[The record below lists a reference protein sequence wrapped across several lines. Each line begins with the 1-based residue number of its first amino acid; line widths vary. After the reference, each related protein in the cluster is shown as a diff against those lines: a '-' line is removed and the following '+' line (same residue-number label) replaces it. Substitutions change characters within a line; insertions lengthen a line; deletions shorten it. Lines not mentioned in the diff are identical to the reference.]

1 MNQEEYQR
9 RQRDRARVMGLLL
22 VGFAI
27 LIFAISIAKIKLA
40 A

>member
-27 LIFAISIAKIKLA
+27 LIFAISVAKIKLA
-40 A
+40 V

>member
-1 MNQEEYQR
+1 MNQDEYQR
-9 RQRDRARVMGLLL
+9 RQRERAKVMGILL
-22 VGFAI
+22 VCFTI